1 MKIIFLDI
9 DGVLNCDTT
18 VESCGNYLGIDNSKL
33 KLLAE
38 IVDKTKAKVVLTSTW
53 KDKWFRGG
61 GQKYKQDELANYLD
75 TEFFRYGIIVYDK
88 TTDDLF
94 DRGLGIRRWKAEK
107 EVESFVILDDNVFDY
122 KEQMLVSNLILTDG
136 HKGLTED
143 DVKRAINILMG

>member
-38 IVDKTKAKVVLTSTW
+38 IVDKTKAKVVLTATW

-61 GQKYKQDELANYLD
+61 GEKYKQEAANESNIGD
-75 TEFFRYGIIVYDK
+75 GNIVKGSDGQNHSVEYYVNK
-88 TTDDLF
+88 A
-94 DRGLGIRRWKAEK
+94 GLSK
-107 EVESFVILDDNVFDY
+107 
-122 KEQMLVSNLILTDG
+122 
-136 HKGLTED
+136 
-143 DVKRAINILMG
+143 